1 MTPLEA
7 FLLATAAA
15 YMAAALFSLLG
26 KPPQQDIPYYFQAV
40 IYFIL
45 GSALI
50 MTALDGLPYLA
61 VGALGWLY
69 GFLSVSSFI
78 GYPQKWYA
86 YWKPDPGFGSAA
98 GQIAMGVWDLA
109 LATVLI
115 YLSSK

>member
-50 MTALDGLPYLA
+50 MTALDSLPYLA
-61 VGALGWLY
+61 VGALGGLY
-69 GFLSVSSFI
+69 GFLSVASFL
-78 GYPQKWYA
+78 GLQKWYA

-98 GQIAMGVWDLA
+98 GQIAMGVWDMA
-109 LATVLI
+109 LATALI
-115 YLSSK
+115 YHSSI

>member
-15 YMAAALFSLLG
+15 YLAAALFSLLG
-26 KPPQQDIPYYFQAV
+26 KPPQQDVPPQIQFF
-40 IYFIL
+40 IYIGL
-45 GSALI
+45 GSLLVLSVGGTLPPLFV
-50 MTALDGLPYLA
+50 TALG
-61 VGALGWLY
+61 VLY
-69 GFLSVSSFI
+69 GFLSVASFL
-78 GYPQKWYA
+78 GLQKWYA

-115 YLSSK
+115 SK